1 MFSQVVGKYDMRI
14 ALLIQHQDHKS
25 LPVKEAASPHP
36 AIPIFV
42 AHGRVY
48 PDNVAGRDPVELN
61 LIHDY
66 PFLRGRTVVRISPS

>member
-1 MFSQVVGKYDMRI
+1 MSAQVVGKYDMLI

-25 LPVKEAASPHP
+25 LPVKETASPHP

-48 PDNVAGRDPVELN
+48 PDNVAGRDPLEFN
-61 LIHDY
+61 LIHDN
-66 PFLRGRTVVRISPS
+66 PFREGGPS